1 MTELQDGCIEVARR
15 SCGLHAGIGAK
26 RGLHRAM
33 PQMTPDTL
41 ILAWVLIEKELGS
54 EMSKEMHMHLKTSL
68 SLDVILDLDAECM
81 FAL

>member
-1 MTELQDGCIEVARR
+1 
-15 SCGLHAGIGAK
+15 
-26 RGLHRAM
+26 M

-68 SLDVILDLDAECM
+68 SLDVILDLDAECQRR
-81 FAL
+81 